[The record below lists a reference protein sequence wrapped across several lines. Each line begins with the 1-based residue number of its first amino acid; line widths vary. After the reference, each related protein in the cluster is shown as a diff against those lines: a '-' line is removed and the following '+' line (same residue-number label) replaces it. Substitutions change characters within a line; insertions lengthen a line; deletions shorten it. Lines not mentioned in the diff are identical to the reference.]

1 MEYLQNVGLFCSDS
15 YTLRQTFEQ
24 ILITEMVSQ
33 KWIFKDYMSH
43 IEEESFLQEYPVAY
57 DQFDIHFYQVVEMF
71 SEQKLDVGALDE
83 DLRVLGLNSI
93 SFIKLIIA
101 LENEFNIEMD
111 DEYLELENFTT
122 LQHLKDSLRKCI
134 NYEIPNES

>member
-71 SEQKLDVGALDE
+71 SEQKLDVSALDE